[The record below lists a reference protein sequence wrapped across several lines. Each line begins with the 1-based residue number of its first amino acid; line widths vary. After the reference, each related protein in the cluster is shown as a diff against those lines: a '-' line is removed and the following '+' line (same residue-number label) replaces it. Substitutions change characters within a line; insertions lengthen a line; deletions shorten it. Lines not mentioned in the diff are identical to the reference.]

1 MVNKLA
7 SAILLTLK
15 GGMYFTL
22 ALVDWLTAT
31 INVSERGYLLP
42 FKVASEFHDAIV
54 AAWHGQSRPPSLLA
68 CTHWDRKVCGP
79 SPREP
84 GKFL

>member
-1 MVNKLA
+1 MTNRLA

-15 GGMYFTL
+15 GVMFLTL

-42 FKVASEFHDAIV
+42 FKVAREFYGAIV
-54 AAWHGQSRPPSLLA
+54 AAWHGQNRPPSLLA
-68 CTHWDRKVCGP
+68 CTRWHRKVC
-79 SPREP
+79 
-84 GKFL
+84 